1 MAKGRRIMPL
11 TACPTAEA
19 FAEYGV
25 AAFRSR
31 LAEPHRKFLFAEQGA
46 GLISFA
52 EMLTSARKA
61 PGAHLLGAELVRLYV
76 QPCAQRRGSIATMLW
91 PRRCHKAQRV
101 MPTHRKSLIS
111 LT

>member
-1 MAKGRRIMPL
+1 MPL

-52 EMLTSARKA
+52 EMLTSAREA

-76 QPCAQRRGSIATMLW
+76 QPCAQRRGSIATRLW
-91 PRRCHKAQRV
+91 PRRRHKAQRV
-101 MPTHRKSLIS
+101 MLTHRKSLIS

>member
-31 LAEPHRKFLFAEQGA
+31 LAEPHRKFLLAEQGA

-61 PGAHLLGAELVRLYV
+61 RARICSALNLSAFMLNHVHSGAAVS
-76 QPCAQRRGSIATMLW
+76 QPCYGQGAATRRSA
-91 PRRCHKAQRV
+91 
-101 MPTHRKSLIS
+101 
-111 LT
+111 